1 MTTNRRSKK
10 SRHRGSHRHGYGD
23 KKRHRGAGHRG
34 GRGNAGSGK
43 EGDCKSPTFVRIK
56 DYFGKHG
63 FISKSRA
70 CVCAVNVGYF
80 DTHLDSLVLT
90 KEIEKKGDVYHINC
104 EKLGYNK
111 LLSKGP
117 VTHKLE
123 ITVDVAVEKAIAKV
137 EAAGGK
143 VITENVG
150 NDSSEDAKPVV
161 KEVKKEVKKD
171 VSPKKETVKEA
182 PKKEAKD
189 APKKK

>member
-43 EGDCKSPTFVRIK
+43 MGDCKSPIYARIK

-80 DTHLDSLVLT
+80 DTHLDSLVLA

-104 EKLGYNK
+104 SKLGYNK
-111 LLSKGP
+111 LLSTGP

-123 ITVDVAVEKAIAKV
+123 ITVDVAVEKAVAKV

-143 VITENVG
+143 VVTDKTGQE
-150 NDSSEDAKPVV
+150 DSKAQE
-161 KEVKKEVKKD
+161 KKEE
-171 VSPKKETVKEA
+171 PKKAKT
-182 PKKEAKD
+182 KKE
-189 APKKK
+189 